1 MRCETHNAAYDGKR
15 QLKRVET
22 AEFNTDQTVAS
33 SRGIMKRDH
42 LERRAPRKDRKME
55 VTIRIP
61 DNLAAEARAHGVSVE
76 VYVQEILARQAIDSS
91 GEQRVQSVR
100 TAIDRILELRKGNK
114 LAGLRTK
121 DLIHSAGI
129 KTIW

>member
-1 MRCETHNAAYDGKR
+1 
-15 QLKRVET
+15 
-22 AEFNTDQTVAS
+22 
-33 SRGIMKRDH
+33 MKRDR
-42 LERRAPRKDRKME
+42 LKRRAPRKDRKME

-76 VYVQEILARQAIDSS
+76 VYVQEILARQALDSS
-91 GEQRVQSVR
+91 GEQRLQSVR
-100 TAIDRILELRKGNK
+100 AAIDRILELRKGNK

-129 KTIW
+129 KTIC